1 MQAHTSLWARYMD
14 RFYSSIKESNTPE
27 HVLVINAVI
36 RKLLRCSSVRHQ
48 ALFVPWAL
56 SVQRDISERVE
67 AGSKSSSI
75 GAPHAWA
82 PWAKLGHQLVAGVLM
97 SVASELPCERLANH
111 VLSVTEERQRTN
123 LTPKGLA
130 FTDGALVLAVDAG
143 ASPSRRSPSGSAG
156 AGAGAGAGAVSMN
169 ASPSLN
175 ASPFVPSAGQH
186 VDLTYWRMLGGQ
198 LVLRSVR

>member
-1 MQAHTSLWARYMD
+1 MD

-82 PWAKLGHQLVAGVLM
+82 PWAKLGHQLVARHAQV
-97 SVASELPCERLANH
+97 RL
-111 VLSVTEERQRTN
+111 RQR
-123 LTPKGLA
+123 LRRVDHHRGL
-130 FTDGALVLAVDAG
+130 
-143 ASPSRRSPSGSAG
+143 G
-156 AGAGAGAGAVSMN
+156 AGAAAQPGDA
-169 ASPSLN
+169 
-175 ASPFVPSAGQH
+175 
-186 VDLTYWRMLGGQ
+186 
-198 LVLRSVR
+198 